1 MEAIP
6 NYTILNLF
14 VISEE
19 VYYVVT
25 RFGPIVLIVARTSKL
40 ASPPSV
46 TLVRFMNA
54 PIVIIP

>member
-19 VYYVVT
+19 VYWKEWPLPMPLPQMLP
-25 RFGPIVLIVARTSKL
+25 FALVLMRYIHK
-40 ASPPSV
+40 
-46 TLVRFMNA
+46 
-54 PIVIIP
+54 

>member
-19 VYYVVT
+19 VYFNNMT
-25 RFGPIVLIVARTSKL
+25 ILINCNR
-40 ASPPSV
+40 P
-46 TLVRFMNA
+46 
-54 PIVIIP
+54 

>member
-19 VYYVVT
+19 VFWFDGDY
-25 RFGPIVLIVARTSKL
+25 RHHGF
-40 ASPPSV
+40 
-46 TLVRFMNA
+46 LVEIHRCGGH
-54 PIVIIP
+54 

>member
-19 VYYVVT
+19 VYWSLGKQT
-25 RFGPIVLIVARTSKL
+25 TPAMAMGFIQRPLKL
-40 ASPPSV
+40 SEILVSRGLQSF
-46 TLVRFMNA
+46 TL
-54 PIVIIP
+54 

>member
-19 VYYVVT
+19 VYCFDHEGTALARGAVSERIVSGG
-25 RFGPIVLIVARTSKL
+25 GPHPFT
-40 ASPPSV
+40 
-46 TLVRFMNA
+46 
-54 PIVIIP
+54 

>member
-19 VYYVVT
+19 VY
-25 RFGPIVLIVARTSKL
+25 L
-40 ASPPSV
+40 A
-46 TLVRFMNA
+46 NGEH
-54 PIVIIP
+54 VIL

>member
-19 VYYVVT
+19 VY
-25 RFGPIVLIVARTSKL
+25 LML
-40 ASPPSV
+40 LPSV
-46 TLVRFMNA
+46 ESCPKTA
-54 PIVIIP
+54 AG

>member
-19 VYYVVT
+19 VYCH
-25 RFGPIVLIVARTSKL
+25 RGISRWL
-40 ASPPSV
+40 AGLDHS
-46 TLVRFMNA
+46 A
-54 PIVIIP
+54 

>member
-19 VYYVVT
+19 VYRILLVVGS
-25 RFGPIVLIVARTSKL
+25 RVIVWAFKRI
-40 ASPPSV
+40 
-46 TLVRFMNA
+46 
-54 PIVIIP
+54 